1 MYENTTRDPFTLFQ
15 GEKFMDEIQKRI
27 DYEEGRSKVDK
38 SIYAEFLPDL
48 D

>member
-1 MYENTTRDPFTLFQ
+1 
-15 GEKFMDEIQKRI
+15 MDEIQKRI